1 MLRILKIK
9 YNSKRL
15 NKWMQLNIIWLGK
28 CLCVSFILSHGL
40 FLHPKIHGCRNSFVI
55 VKSCIRS
62 TIIKYTKKEKKM
74 FCAIYG
80 SIDCEWILD
89 WCRNENLLFSN
100 VFYFTMSKE
109 TENETHIPIHTIKRK
124 ILFITSRMS
133 WRQGHIEN
141 IVLLICGYFLIRKN
155 LIRIFIW
162 LTMILSD
169 IT

>member
-1 MLRILKIK
+1 MNAVEYHLARKMSVCLFHSIAWFV
-9 YNSKRL
+9 SPSEDS
-15 NKWMQLNIIWLGK
+15 WMQK
-28 CLCVSFILSHGL
+28 FICHSQE
-40 FLHPKIHGCRNSFVI
+40 LHKKYHYKIYEKR
-55 VKSCIRS
+55 
-62 TIIKYTKKEKKM
+62 KEKKM

-100 VFYFTMSKE
+100 VFYFTMSEE
-109 TENETHIPIHTIKRK
+109 TENETHISIHTIKRK